1 MAEAVKKQISNTNEI
16 YEGLNG
22 TQKCAILMMLIGE
35 DEAAEIMGNLSPKEV
50 QVLGAAMYSV
60 QGLGQDTV
68 NLVLDEFLAIIKAQT
83 SLGIS
88 GGNYIKNVLTKSLG
102 QDKAQSVLG
111 KITPTDS
118 IKAIEIL
125 DWLDAR
131 SITDLIFDEHPQII
145 ALIISYLEPAI
156 ASDVLH
162 FLPEK
167 NQSDIIKR
175 IATLQT
181 VQPEALRELDRVMQK
196 VFSSNASLRAS
207 KVGGVQAAAK
217 IMNFSSQDGEAR
229 IMKDILKE
237 DKSLMQAIQDSMFVF
252 ETLLLSDDKSLQT
265 LLRNVENDLL
275 ILALKGADQELR
287 DKLFG
292 CMSQRAAANI
302 QDEMEALGPVRLTEV
317 QEAQKQIIAVARRMS
332 DEGSIVLA
340 GRGGDDYV

>member
-131 SITDLIFDEHPQII
+131 SITDLIIDEHPQII

-181 VQPEALRELDRVMQK
+181 VQPEALKELDRVMQK

-265 LLRNVENDLL
+265 LLRSVENDLL
-275 ILALKGADQELR
+275 ILALKGADEELR
-287 DKLFG
+287 NKLFG

>member
-1 MAEAVKKQISNTNEI
+1 MAEAEKKQISKSNEI

-131 SITDLIFDEHPQII
+131 SITDLIIDEHPQII

-275 ILALKGADQELR
+275 ILALKGADEELR
-287 DKLFG
+287 NKLFG